1 MAKWRYQD
9 EWRSAKTVYY
19 IYTMRT
25 LTHTQL
31 QGVEEILMIG
41 NSRTKSL
48 HYTTQTRLTHFLM

>member
-25 LTHTQL
+25 LTHT
-31 QGVEEILMIG
+31 
-41 NSRTKSL
+41 
-48 HYTTQTRLTHFLM
+48 HTHSCKESKKY